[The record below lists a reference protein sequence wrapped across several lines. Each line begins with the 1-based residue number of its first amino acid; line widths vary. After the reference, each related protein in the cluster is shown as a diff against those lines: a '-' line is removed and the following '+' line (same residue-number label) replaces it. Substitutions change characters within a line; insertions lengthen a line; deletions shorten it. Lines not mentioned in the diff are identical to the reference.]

1 MLDLFTILEKLASL
15 DPQIKRRVVVKY
27 SYQFSKNNVFK
38 EHNFG
43 QQSGDISNALAVFE
57 KYKGQIV
64 CKPFYLKDLIEP
76 GKAERVSHALDMLAD
91 NVVPGSMFFV
101 GAGGAGG
108 AGERIRFKELT
119 ITLDTLNID
128 ILSAAL
134 RQQLVDRDL
143 LDKFTR
149 FALYQNAPKT
159 VSDLVAD
166 PGINVIDK
174 INYLLEANR
183 CAYEFVEGLSKCGL
197 YHFGI
202 SPSAIRCWK
211 DMTTYKWMF
220 AVGNYSEVDSSY
232 LERESSEECYVSPR
246 MWAQNALK
254 MKSVKSKFK
263 SVTLL
268 TGEHQADQVFQA
280 VFANPENINSD
291 KIHKLDNGKFQIST
305 ELALHQSIFAINM
318 TFYELFKEIDGGLAR
333 RRATVQAK
341 AWTPYLSRITYFF
354 DLLDMRHSTASRIRS
369 CINEMEI
376 KRMPTDACYTES
388 NMRAN
393 VRSDADKLWAVV
405 TLFIYLRFECTHLAK
420 PEFVTAFGGEH
431 LVIDAIDGIEAD
443 ALTASLDTNR
453 IPIDVALLKGLL
465 LSAGID
471 GKHRDELS
479 PLVVA
484 LKEMAGTPA
493 ARTHKSEM
501 AATAVAAPLALAPA
515 NVRPEVIAKPK
526 PKPHYNGQ
534 TIIMKSD
541 GRRLEVIVDASNK
554 KYIYD
559 KVAGKSTYLVDL
571 DGSFKYA
578 K

>member
-15 DPQIKRRVVVKY
+15 DQQIKRHVVVKY

-43 QQSGDISNALAVFE
+43 QQSGDIDNALAVFE

-64 CKPFYLKDLIEP
+64 CKPFYLKDLKEP

-91 NVVPGSMFFV
+91 NVVPGSMFFT
-101 GAGGAGG
+101 GAVGAGG

-119 ITLDTLNID
+119 ITLGALDADIFRMD
-128 ILSAAL
+128 IL
-134 RQQLVDRDL
+134 DRDL
-143 LDKFTR
+143 FTR

-220 AVGNYSEVDSSY
+220 AVSNYSEVDSSY

-246 MWAQNALK
+246 IWAALLRA
-254 MKSVKSKFK
+254 SSSNVKSKFK
-263 SVTLL
+263 IATRTLL
-268 TGEHQADQVFQA
+268 TGEHQVQVFQA
-280 VFANPENINSD
+280 VFANPENNTRDEI
-291 KIHKLDNGKFQIST
+291 KRLDNGKFQIST

-318 TFYELFKEIDGGLAR
+318 TFYMLFKEVDGGLAKR
-333 RRATVQAK
+333 VKAHKAK

-354 DLLDMRHSTASRIRS
+354 DLLDRRHSTASRIRS
-369 CINEMEI
+369 CINETEI

-443 ALTASLDTNR
+443 ALNALTASLDTNR

-484 LKEMAGTPA
+484 LKEMTGTPA
-493 ARTHKSEM
+493 ARQAAAARAHVPKS
-501 AATAVAAPLALAPA
+501 VAPLALAPKEI
-515 NVRPEVIAKPK
+515 VV
-526 PKPHYNGQ
+526 KPHYNGQ
-534 TIIMKSD
+534 TIVMKGD
-541 GRRLEVIVDASNK
+541 GKRKRYHVIVDADKK

-559 KVAGKSTYLVDL
+559 EVAGKSTYLVDL
-571 DGSFKYA
+571 KGSFKYA
-578 K
+578 ID